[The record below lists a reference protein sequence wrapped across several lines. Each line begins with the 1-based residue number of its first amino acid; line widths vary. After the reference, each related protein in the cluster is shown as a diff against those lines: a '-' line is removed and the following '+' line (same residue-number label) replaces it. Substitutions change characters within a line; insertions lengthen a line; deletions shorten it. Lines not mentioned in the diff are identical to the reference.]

1 MSMENTN
8 EEVLEETEQEEL
20 VEAPEQEE
28 NEQSEEIL
36 AEKSKTKV
44 KEGELPPA
52 LQKAIDK
59 KKGKDDDDDDDDE
72 DDDDEEEDE
81 SVKKEEFKIP
91 LTKAGM
97 IKALFDRVSS
107 MKKEEVSTKW
117 KDLMGVAEASL
128 SVDDLG
134 GPTPSGPDDADP
146 KTGDPQPGKKKKKIK
161 VDIPKIDVKEDI
173 EALVQGE
180 ELSEEFKTKAATIF
194 EAAVHQKVMEIA
206 TKKTEDLEK
215 EYQTNLQEEIISFRD
230 ELTDKVD
237 GYLNYVV
244 EEWMKENELAL
255 EGSLKGEI
263 TEEFIGGLKDLFTEH
278 YIEVPDEKVDI
289 VESLYDKVEE
299 LEEKLNSQIEDNVK
313 TKDELNEY
321 RKDKILEEVCEDLA
335 DTQSEKMKTLVDGV
349 SYEDDADNFENKV
362 KTIKENYF
370 PNQTKQDENV
380 EQESDGS
387 EVEETPEMN
396 TIMEAYSK
404 AIARK

>member
-8 EEVLEETEQEEL
+8 QEEVLEETEQEEL

-28 NEQSEEIL
+28 E
-36 AEKSKTKV
+36 V

-59 KKGKDDDDDDDDE
+59 KKGKDDDDEDDDE
-72 DDDDEEEDE
+72 DDKDDDEEEEEE
-81 SVKKEEFKIP
+81 SVKKEEIKIP

-97 IKALFDRVSS
+97 IKALFDKVNG
-107 MKKEEVSTKW
+107 MKKEEVSARW
-117 KDLMGVAEASL
+117 KDLMGVTEAS
-128 SVDDLG
+128 VEDLG
-134 GPTPSGPDDADP
+134 GPTPSGPDDADA

-161 VDIPKIDVKEDI
+161 VVVPEINVKEDI

-180 ELSEEFKTKAATIF
+180 ELSEEFKSKAATIF

-206 TKKTEDLEK
+206 TEKIDELEK
-215 EYQTNLQEEIISFRD
+215 EYQSNLQEEIVSFRD

-335 DTQSEKMKTLVDGV
+335 DTQSEKMKSLVDGV
-349 SYEDDADNFENKV
+349 SYENDTDDFENKV
-362 KTIKENYF
+362 KTIKESYF
-370 PNQTKQDENV
+370 PNQTKQDANV

-387 EVEETPEMN
+387 EAEETPEMN
-396 TIMEAYSK
+396 NIMEAYSK